1 MGQKD
6 AIKAQNAANV
16 AQEQVRKE
24 QQALNYF
31 NAMDNYYLRQYQD
44 EQNKAIGDEIQ
55 KQEFQDA
62 QIVADLKKDSQL
74 RAFDLSEQR
83 YREQLEIN
91 QAEYGRARDN
101 LGRQFDSTVRQ
112 IDEQLVDQQRAY
124 DIELAQASFSAD
136 EAQRARAAAFDEY
149 GLRTREDALSIDRA
163 RDQLT
168 RRGSIRDAGTARQSQ
183 FLQQDRADVES
194 QSGEIRSLRTQ
205 QNLLVANREKSA
217 QLEEFRARIN
227 LDSQLSNIAFQKEG
241 QRMEGLARE
250 GQAKARGRKGRSA
263 VRSLQTT
270 RALAGINTARL
281 TNQAFFAKQDFQATQ
296 DAVALGLEAIGI
308 EDDMAKVRET
318 TALEQLATRSS
329 RLTTQDT
336 YDTAV
341 STAEAQADATEQLRL
356 EEQESL
362 LSDISFNRLEAG
374 TAEADQALD
383 EIAFSIGLSKDQL
396 SMNKDRLGASLVSA
410 VASID
415 DQLLALEQAKYK
427 SDYNAHAA
435 RMLPPVF
442 APDAKAPYDV
452 PLPEYIKPRPGA
464 APAPAYQAQY
474 VAPPSQSG
482 LSKALMIGGAI
493 ASVAAIPFTL
503 GASAALGTAG
513 LTSASLLSAGGV
525 TGFGSMT
532 IGTASAIG
540 AGLGGLSTTL
550 GIGAQATY

>member
-183 FLQQDRADVES
+183 FLQ
-194 QSGEIRSLRTQ
+194 
-205 QNLLVANREKSA
+205 LVMYIQFVRHKNALFPKRRNAA
-217 QLEEFRARIN
+217 QLN
-227 LDSQLSNIAFQKEG
+227 
-241 QRMEGLARE
+241 M
-250 GQAKARGRKGRSA
+250 
-263 VRSLQTT
+263 
-270 RALAGINTARL
+270 
-281 TNQAFFAKQDFQATQ
+281 
-296 DAVALGLEAIGI
+296 
-308 EDDMAKVRET
+308 
-318 TALEQLATRSS
+318 
-329 RLTTQDT
+329 
-336 YDTAV
+336 
-341 STAEAQADATEQLRL
+341 
-356 EEQESL
+356 
-362 LSDISFNRLEAG
+362 
-374 TAEADQALD
+374 
-383 EIAFSIGLSKDQL
+383 
-396 SMNKDRLGASLVSA
+396 
-410 VASID
+410 
-415 DQLLALEQAKYK
+415 
-427 SDYNAHAA
+427 
-435 RMLPPVF
+435 
-442 APDAKAPYDV
+442 
-452 PLPEYIKPRPGA
+452 
-464 APAPAYQAQY
+464 
-474 VAPPSQSG
+474 
-482 LSKALMIGGAI
+482 
-493 ASVAAIPFTL
+493 
-503 GASAALGTAG
+503 
-513 LTSASLLSAGGV
+513 
-525 TGFGSMT
+525 
-532 IGTASAIG
+532 
-540 AGLGGLSTTL
+540 
-550 GIGAQATY
+550 